1 MQRGAILAPMHAKIK
16 SANPNSVSL
25 QQELRLLVAMPA
37 LNEER
42 TVAEVVRG
50 VPREIPG
57 IGPIEIIVIDDGSND
72 RTVDVA
78 TDAGAK
84 VISHSTTRGVGAAF
98 QTALRYGIESGAD
111 LIVTLDSDG
120 QFDPR
125 DIPRL
130 VEPVIAGTADFSTA
144 SRFKDPEL
152 IPEMPRIKLWGNF
165 LMSRIVSRLVRQ
177 SFHDVSCGMRC
188 YSRVAALRIHPLGNF
203 TYTQEVFLNLAFNQ
217 LRVAEIPISV
227 RGQREFG
234 SSRIAGNLWRYAMQ
248 TSQIILRCYRDYQP
262 LRFFGGIALALAVPA
277 AGLAVFLLAH
287 YLLTGGFT
295 PHKWA
300 GFASVALLG
309 LALIMLHTGVVGD
322 MMNRHRVYLEEILYR
337 ERVRSTTPR
346 D

>member
-1 MQRGAILAPMHAKIK
+1 MHEEIKNPGLDGA
-16 SANPNSVSL
+16 SL
-25 QQELRLLVAMPA
+25 QKELHLLVAMPA

-42 TVAEVVRG
+42 TVAQVVQS

-57 IGPIEIIVIDDGSND
+57 IGRVDIVVIDDGSDDATAD
-72 RTVDVA
+72 RA
-78 TDAGAK
+78 TAAGAK
-84 VISHSTTRGVGAAF
+84 VIRHPTNRGVGAAF
-98 QTALRYGIESGAD
+98 QTALRHGIECGAD

-120 QFDPR
+120 QFDPG

-130 VEPVIAGTADFSTA
+130 IEPIIAGTADFSSA

-152 IPEMPRIKLWGNF
+152 VPEMPRIKLWGNL
-165 LMSRIVSRLVRQ
+165 LMSRIVSRLARQ
-177 SFHDVSCGMRC
+177 SFYDVSCGMRC
-188 YSRVAALRIHPLGNF
+188 YSRLAALRINPLGRF

-217 LRVAEIPISV
+217 LRVAEIPIPV

-234 SSRIAGNLWRYAMQ
+234 SSRVAGNLWRYAMQ

-262 LRFFGGIALALAVPA
+262 LRFFGGISLMLAIA
-277 AGLAVFLLAH
+277 AFGLGGMLLVH
-287 YLLTGGFT
+287 YLSTGSFT

-300 GFASVALLG
+300 GFASMALLA
-309 LALIMLHTGVVGD
+309 LALIMLHTGVIGD

-337 ERVRSTTPR
+337 ERVRSKTTRNPR